1 MKISL
6 IKISL
11 FAFLIL
17 VSISIAQNSSGISV
31 DVNKKTGEYTIVS
44 KQINWK
50 FRGSVGHEL
59 SNIIKTQ
66 GSDALG
72 NFKQIRFDWSS
83 DIPYRGSIKWYEK
96 IPVVL
101 FALTLSENLNSGP
114 EAFPS
119 FTEFPSGMNEFSF
132 KNGTFAPPQFKL
144 NETSTPWLFFNKKM
158 NSFIISPAS
167 DFIVAKMKGD
177 GKNVIASGL
186 NEEIKNLPKNFSH
199 STILVFSKSIKGSWK
214 LWGKAMRSIYQREIP
229 ANDSEPMLKY
239 FGYWTD
245 NGADYYYNYDTTM
258 GYARTLLALRER
270 YKDEGI
276 PLGYMQL
283 DSWWYEKSIYDP
295 NGKPDA
301 DHKNPN
307 LPSGKWNRYG
317 GMMNYTA
324 DPFLF
329 PEGLHAFQ
337 KELDL
342 PMVTHNRW
350 IDPKS
355 GYHNKYKISGYAA
368 VDRDYW
374 QHIMDYIN
382 DAGVICYEQDWL
394 NYIYDKSP
402 EMADDINIGNR
413 FTDGMADACLKNGMT
428 MQYCMAM
435 PRFFLQGLKY
445 NNLTTIRTSG
455 DRFEPKK
462 WKHFIYTSQLAH
474 ECGIYPWCD
483 VFKSGEEGNMIL
495 SVLSA
500 GPVGTGDSMG
510 KEDKSN
516 IMKVCRTDGV
526 LVKPDVPIVPVD
538 QDYINDAEGSN
549 SPMLAYTYTR
559 HGKIKTGY
567 VFAFIKDSSYDRS
580 INFRP
585 SKLGVKGETVVY
597 DPLTKEVQAVGDKAG
612 FSGSLS
618 GGLYTYYIVAP
629 LMPSGIAFLGDE
641 NKITATGKK
650 RIADIKYENGDL
662 KVKVLF
668 AEGESSIR
676 LNGYSKNP
684 VYSDKGEIKYNTDN
698 HMFNL
703 NLSSGGKKEV
713 TILLTAKE
721 Y

>member
-1 MKISL
+1 MKIFL
-6 IKISL
+6 VKISL
-11 FAFLIL
+11 FAFLIFA
-17 VSISIAQNSSGISV
+17 SPSIAQTSSGISV
-31 DVNKKTGEYTIVS
+31 DVNKKTGEYTITS
-44 KQINWK
+44 GKMNWK
-50 FRGSVGHEL
+50 FKGSLGHEL
-59 SNIIKTQ
+59 TDAATAQ
-66 GSDALG
+66 GIDALG
-72 NFKQIRFDWSS
+72 NFKEIRFNWFSG
-83 DIPYRGSIKWYEK
+83 ILYQGTIKWYEK
-96 IPVVL
+96 NPVVL
-101 FALTLSENLNSGP
+101 FTLTLSESLNSAP

-119 FTEFPSGMNEFSF
+119 FTEFPSGMNKFSF

-144 NETSTPWLFFNKKM
+144 NETSSPWLFFNGRM

-167 DFIVAKMKGD
+167 DFIVSQMTGD
-177 GKNVIASGL
+177 GERTISSGL
-186 NEEIKNLPKNFSH
+186 NEGIKNLPKNFSH
-199 STILVFSKSIKGSWK
+199 LTVLVLSKSIKGAWK
-214 LWGKAMRSIYQREIP
+214 LWGKTMRSIYQRKIP

-258 GYARTLLALRER
+258 GYAKTLLTLRKR

-276 PLGYMQL
+276 PLGYIQL

-307 LPSGKWNRYG
+307 LPFGKWNRYG
-317 GMMNYTA
+317 GMMSYTA

-329 PEGLHAFQ
+329 PRGLHAFQ

-355 GYHNKYKISGYAA
+355 NYHDKFKISGYAA
-368 VDRDYW
+368 IDQKYW
-374 QHIMDYIN
+374 QHIMNYIN
-382 DAGVICYEQDWL
+382 DAGVVCYEQDWL

-402 EMADDINIGNR
+402 EMAEDINVGNQ
-413 FTDGMADACLKNGMT
+413 FTDGMANACLKNGMT

-462 WKHFIYTSQLAH
+462 WKHFIYTSQLAY

-483 VFKSGEEGNMIL
+483 VFKSSEEGNMIL

-500 GPVGTGDSMG
+500 GPVGTGDAMG

-516 IMKVCRTDGV
+516 IMKACRTDGV
-526 LVKPDVPIVPVD
+526 LVKPDAPIVPLDV
-538 QDYINDAEGSN
+538 DYINDAEGSN
-549 SPMLAYTYTR
+549 SPMLAYTYTK

-567 VFAFIKDSSYDRS
+567 VFAFISDSSFSRN
-580 INFRP
+580 INFKP
-585 SKLGVKGETVVY
+585 PKLGIKGNTVVY
-597 DPLTKEVQAVGDKAG
+597 DPLTKEVQVVENNVT
-612 FSGSLS
+612 FSGSLNKR
-618 GGLYTYYIVAP
+618 LYTYYIIAP

-641 NKITATGKK
+641 NKIVATGKK
-650 RIADIKYENGDL
+650 RIEDIKYNNGNL
-662 KVKVLF
+662 TVKVIF
-668 AEGESSIR
+668 ADQESSVK
-676 LNGYSKNP
+676 LNGYSKVP
-684 VYSDKGEIKYNTDN
+684 VYSDKGEINYNPET
-698 HMFNL
+698 HMFIL
-703 NLSSGGKKEV
+703 NLSSGGKREV
-713 TILLTAKE
+713 TTVLKVQK
-721 Y
+721 